1 VALIQALMDVVTP
14 EGTLVMPA
22 FTGDNSDPADWSHPP
37 VPEAWWPV
45 IRAQTPA
52 FDPAI
57 TPTHMMGRIAEA
69 FRTWPRTIRSEHPQV
84 VGRHGG

>member
-1 VALIQALMDVVTP
+1 MDVVTP

-57 TPTHMMGRIAEA
+57 TPTL
-69 FRTWPRTIRSEHPQV
+69 Q
-84 VGRHGG
+84 